1 MAYYYKYI
9 YTIDDIKNTLWVYDL
24 IILKKRLIKLI
35 AK

>member
-1 MAYYYKYI
+1 MAYYYKDI

>member
-1 MAYYYKYI
+1 MAYYYKDI
-9 YTIDDIKNTLWVYDL
+9 YTIDDIKNRLWVYDL